1 MADDDGPRD
10 PLALLRPGREPA
22 LTERWS
28 AALDAWRSGVDARRG
43 AAVVLGVAA
52 LLAAV
57 VGAVV
62 VWRSASNADQPVAPL
77 RLPAVSA
84 DTASVSSGTQMPTL
98 VVHAAGA
105 VAHPG
110 LFRLPPGSR
119 VADLL
124 EAAGGLSGD
133 ADVDRVNLAGP
144 LTDGTR
150 VYGPRVGEA
159 APPAVATDGSPG
171 ASGST
176 GTADR
181 GAKAPLDLNTA
192 TAEQLDGP
200 PGVGPSTAAAI
211 VDFRRRKGPFRSV
224 DALLDVPGIGPA
236 KLEQLRKLVRV

>member
-1 MADDDGPRD
+1 MVDDDGHQD
-10 PLALLRPGREPA
+10 PLALLRPEREPSRG
-22 LTERWS
+22 ERWS
-28 AALDAWRSGVDARRG
+28 AAIEAWRSVLEGRQR
-43 AAVVLGVAA
+43 AAVAVGVVAA
-52 LLAAV
+52 LAAV

-62 VWRSASNADQPVAPL
+62 LWRSASGAEPSAPL
-77 RLPAVSA
+77 RLPAVSS
-84 DTASVSSGTQMPTL
+84 DTAPFPSGTQVPTL

-110 LFRLPPGSR
+110 LYRLAGGAR

-124 EAAGGLSGD
+124 EAAGGLASD
-133 ADVDRVNLAGP
+133 ADADRVNLAGP

-150 VYGPRVGEA
+150 VYVPRLGEA
-159 APPAVATDGSPG
+159 SPPAVATDGSAG
-171 ASGST
+171 AAGSSGD
-176 GTADR
+176 ADAA
-181 GAKAPLDLNTA
+181 AKAPLDLNTA
-192 TAEQLDGP
+192 TAEQLDSL